1 MKKGA
6 VFNDAFLVCHEIY
19 VAARELVNSRVP
31 TTQLQSASKFLW
43 RPDLRPRLVEY
54 VADFARAG
62 ERALGETSLGRKNAV
77 MSTAFFGLTTQE
89 QRGRA
94 DSGCRTP
101 KGRGDHGPFGANK
114 VPRAS
119 RLILFRM
126 YYLGGAE
133 YEAARHLLG
142 LSERTW
148 SDWAEEIR
156 QRVGAELIRSRIYP
170 PARYFRQATTPASAP
185 PAPPTSTNDATAA
198 KMAAVPCEPDFV

>member
-19 VAARELVNSRVP
+19 VTARELVNSRVP

-43 RPDLRPRLVEY
+43 RPNLRPRLVEY

-62 ERALGETSLGRKNAV
+62 ERSLGESSFCAGSSPYRGRSGV
-77 MSTAFFGLTTQE
+77 RQPSEPSSSTAFFGATTAGR
-89 QRGRA
+89 RGRA
-94 DSGCRTP
+94 DTGCRTP
-101 KGRGDHGPFGANK
+101 KGRGDCGAFGTKK

-119 RLILFRM
+119 RIILFRM
-126 YYLGGAE
+126 FYLGGAE

-156 QRVGAELIRSRIYP
+156 QRVGAELIRAHIYP
-170 PARYFRQATTPASAP
+170 PARYFGRATPAS
-185 PAPPTSTNDATAA
+185 TSLNA
-198 KMAAVPCEPDFV
+198 KVRV

>member
-62 ERALGETSLGRKNAV
+62 ERALGEREKIRETSFCAG
-77 MSTAFFGLTTQE
+77 SSPY
-89 QRGRA
+89 RGR
-94 DSGCRTP
+94 SGARQ
-101 KGRGDHGPFGANK
+101 HHYA

-119 RLILFRM
+119 RLILFRIS
-126 YYLGGAE
+126 YLGGAE

-185 PAPPTSTNDATAA
+185 PAPPASTNDATAA